1 MESCAIIV
9 NGRKL
14 FTIVTKLSILDI
26 CSGPGYTSGEHNPAH
41 FRVGT
46 SGMGLKSI
54 KWLKYSENESELEVK
69 KHAWANCAPDTD
81 RLCSGAQNLYSVTN
95 FSGTYI
101 LPWINEKSRSIIFY
115 SIWGF
120 SPWHSRFT
128 GKQGKEKTILNS
140 SLSLTS
146 ASGTLTH

>member
-1 MESCAIIV
+1 MKSCAIIV
-9 NGRKL
+9 DGRKL

-26 CSGPGYTSGEHNPAH
+26 YSGPGYTSGEHSPAH
-41 FRVGT
+41 FCVGT
-46 SGMGLKSI
+46 NGMGLKSI
-54 KWLKYSENESELEVK
+54 KWLKYSENESELEVE
-69 KHAWANCAPDTD
+69 KHAWANCVPDTD
-81 RLCSGAQNLYSVTN
+81 RLCSGAQNLYGVTN